1 MIQASHNGAL
11 DVFTRNNVGLNTCMN
26 KYLASVRI
34 RGQIVKMA
42 VFADSMTH
50 ARLILEYQ
58 FGMNSLATAPVQV
71 NEAGTI
77 KPQTPDQARLAALK
91 RQKDNLAK
99 QIEAERDRQKIHRAQ
114 QQISQAINFKSSSVA

>member
-1 MIQASHNGAL
+1 
-11 DVFTRNNVGLNTCMN
+11 MN

-42 VFADSMTH
+42 VFADSMIH

-58 FGMNSLATAPVQV
+58 FGLNSLASTPVQV

-77 KPQTPDQARLAALK
+77 KPLTPDQAKLKSMQNRVKQDQAAVK
-91 RQKDNLAK
+91 
-99 QIEAERDRQKIHRAQ
+99 AERDRQKIHRAQ
-114 QQISQAINFKSSSVA
+114 QQISQVTNSKSSSVA